1 MFFHKYLPKFK
12 VLVLPKLSTNEVH
25 NRERDEER
33 MKKMKRYAALVAVSA
48 LALSPVAPAK
58 AEDDA
63 LKTSPLTEVL
73 NLPRAEFDNNLGDYD
88 VFTAVFMDTWGML
101 PESSLKVLAD
111 GNTAL
116 TAFVPTD
123 RAFRKLVRYLT
134 GKAPKSEEAIT
145 NAVLSLGSA
154 TLEKVLLY
162 HVVVGNPILSA
173 DALNAN
179 GATLSSANAQTF
191 KVNVVG
197 SKITLVDKASKH
209 TNAVVL
215 LSKIDIN
222 NGNKQ
227 VAHGIN
233 QVMLP
238 KLS

>member
-1 MFFHKYLPKFK
+1 
-12 VLVLPKLSTNEVH
+12 
-25 NRERDEER
+25 

-48 LALSPVAPAK
+48 LALSPVAPAQ
-58 AEDDA
+58 AEDEA

-73 NLPRAEFDNNLGDYD
+73 NLLRAEFDNNLGDYD

-101 PESSLKVLAD
+101 PESSLQVLAN

-134 GKAPKSEEAIT
+134 GKAPKSEDAIA

-162 HVVVGNPILSA
+162 HVVVGNPILSS
-173 DALNAN
+173 DALKAN
-179 GATLSSANAQTF
+179 GATLTSANAQTF
-191 KVNVVG
+191 KVNVNG
-197 SKITLVDKASKH
+197 STITLVDKVSKH

-222 NGNKQ
+222 GGNKQ

>member
-1 MFFHKYLPKFK
+1 MSK
-12 VLVLPKLSTNEVH
+12 
-25 NRERDEER
+25 RDEER

-58 AEDDA
+58 AQDEA
-63 LKTSPLTEVL
+63 LKTSPLTEIL
-73 NLPRAEFDNNLGDYD
+73 NLPRAEFDSNLGDYD

-123 RAFRKLVRYLT
+123 RAFRKLVRHLT
-134 GKAPKSEEAIT
+134 GKSLSSEEAIT
-145 NAVLSLGSA
+145 NAVLSLGSV

-162 HVVVGNPILSA
+162 HVVLGAPILSP
-173 DALNAN
+173 DALKAN
-179 GATLSSANAQTF
+179 GATLATAAGQTF
-191 KVNVVG
+191 KVNVSG
-197 SKITLVDKASKH
+197 STITLVDKAPKH

-215 LSKIDIN
+215 LGKVDIN

>member
-1 MFFHKYLPKFK
+1 
-12 VLVLPKLSTNEVH
+12 
-25 NRERDEER
+25 
-33 MKKMKRYAALVAVSA
+33 
-48 LALSPVAPAK
+48 
-58 AEDDA
+58 
-63 LKTSPLTEVL
+63 
-73 NLPRAEFDNNLGDYD
+73 
-88 VFTAVFMDTWGML
+88 ML
-101 PESSLKVLAD
+101 PESSLQVLAD